1 MNQVLVMALKDLRLL
16 FRDKLGAFFI
26 IGFPILM
33 GLFFGMVM
41 GGPPSA
47 GAQSK
52 IKIAMVD
59 LDQSEVSGEFVRFM
73 AAHESIALAESNYDA
88 ARESVRKGQRMAMV
102 VLEKGFGETAG
113 VFWNQPPTIQMGVD
127 PSRAAEAAMLQGM
140 VMEGIGQLA
149 GQRMTDMSSMSD
161 TLASARDDLAADET
175 ISPGN
180 RLLFNTFLGSLE
192 NMQKSIDA
200 LQTDSS
206 VSSAGPVNAGGF
218 EFAKIEPID
227 VSRKID
233 PKSQAGQMRQLK
245 SKWDISFPQ
254 AMMWGVL
261 ACVAGFAISIA
272 RERTQGTMMR
282 LQIAPITRSQILM
295 GKALACFLSVILVVA
310 FMIGLGIFLGMRPG
324 NYWMLAIAALCVAT
338 CFTGIM
344 MIMSNLG
351 KTEQS
356 VNGAGWAISMVMAM
370 IGGAMIP
377 VMFMPQFMQK
387 LSYLSPIKWAIL
399 AVEGAVWREF
409 SLAEMMLPCGILL
422 VTGVVGMAVGTAIL
436 TRE

>member
-1 MNQVLVMALKDLRLL
+1 MNQVLVMAIKDLRLL

-41 GGPPSA
+41 GGPSSA

-73 AAHESIALAESNYDA
+73 AAHESIALAESDYDA

-113 VFWNQPPTIQMGVD
+113 VFWNQPPTIQVGVD

-206 VSSAGPVNAGGF
+206 VPSAGPVNAGGF
-218 EFAKIEPID
+218 EFAKIESID

-310 FMIGLGIFLGMRPG
+310 FMIGLGMFLGMRPG

-409 SLAEMMLPCGILL
+409 SVAEMMLPCGILL
-422 VTGVVGMAVGTAIL
+422 VTGLVGMAVGTAIL

>member
-1 MNQVLVMALKDLRLL
+1 M
-16 FRDKLGAFFI
+16 
-26 IGFPILM
+26 
-33 GLFFGMVM
+33 
-41 GGPPSA
+41 
-47 GAQSK
+47 
-52 IKIAMVD
+52 
-59 LDQSEVSGEFVRFM
+59 
-73 AAHESIALAESNYDA
+73 
-88 ARESVRKGQRMAMV
+88 
-102 VLEKGFGETAG
+102 
-113 VFWNQPPTIQMGVD
+113 FWNQPPTIQVGVD

-218 EFAKIEPID
+218 EFAKIESID
-227 VSRKID
+227 VSRTID

-310 FMIGLGIFLGMRPG
+310 FMIGLGMFLGMRPG

-356 VNGAGWAISMVMAM
+356 VNGAGWAISIVMAM

-409 SLAEMMLPCGILL
+409 SVAEMMLPCGILL
-422 VTGVVGMAVGTAIL
+422 VTGLVGMAVGTAIL

>member
-52 IKIAMVD
+52 IKIGMVD

-113 VFWNQPPTIQMGVD
+113 VFWNQPPTIQVGVD

-218 EFAKIEPID
+218 EFAKIESID

>member
-1 MNQVLVMALKDLRLL
+1 MNQVFVMAFKDLRLL

-41 GGPPSA
+41 GGPSSA
-47 GAQSK
+47 GSQGK

-73 AAHESIALAESNYDA
+73 AKHESIALSQSNYDA
-88 ARESVRKGQRMAMV
+88 ARESVRKGQRVAMV

-113 VFWNQPPTIQMGVD
+113 VFWNQPPTIQVGVD

-149 GQRMTDMSSMSD
+149 GQRMTDMSSMGD

-200 LQTDSS
+200 LQTDST

-218 EFAKIEPID
+218 EFAKIESID

-324 NYWMLAIAALCVAT
+324 NYLMLAIAALCVAT

-409 SLAEMMLPCGILL
+409 SVTEMMLPCGILL

>member
-1 MNQVLVMALKDLRLL
+1 MNQVLVMAFKDLRLL

-41 GGPPSA
+41 GGPST
-47 GAQSK
+47 GSSQSK
-52 IKIAMVD
+52 MKIVMVD
-59 LDQSEVSGEFVRFM
+59 LDQSEISGEFVRIM
-73 AAHESIALAESNYDA
+73 AAHESIALSESSFDA
-88 ARESVRKGQRMAMV
+88 ARESVRKGQRVAML
-102 VLEKGFGETAG
+102 VLEKGFGESAG
-113 VFWNQPPTIQMGVD
+113 VFWNQPPTIQVGVD
-127 PSRAAEAAMLQGM
+127 PSRAAESAMLQGM
-140 VMEGIGQLA
+140 VMEGIGELA
-149 GQRMTDMSSMSD
+149 GQRMTDLSSMNDMIARS
-161 TLASARDDLAADET
+161 RDDLAADES
-175 ISPGN
+175 ISVGN
-180 RLLFNTFLGSLE
+180 RLLLNTFFISLE
-192 NMQKSIDA
+192 NMQKSVDA
-200 LQTDSS
+200 LQTDSDE
-206 VSSAGPVNAGGF
+206 SSAGSVAAGGF
-218 EFAKIEPID
+218 EFARIESID

-233 PKSQAGQMRQLK
+233 PKSQAGQMQQLK

-295 GKALACFLSVILVVA
+295 GKALACFLSVMLVVA
-310 FMIGLGIFLGMRPG
+310 FMIGLGMFLGMRPG
-324 NYWMLAIAALCVAT
+324 NYLMLTIAALCVAT

-409 SLAEMMLPCGILL
+409 SVAEMMLPCGILL
-422 VTGVVGMAVGTAIL
+422 AIGVVGMAVGTAIL

>member
-1 MNQVLVMALKDLRLL
+1 
-16 FRDKLGAFFI
+16 
-26 IGFPILM
+26 
-33 GLFFGMVM
+33 
-41 GGPPSA
+41 
-47 GAQSK
+47 
-52 IKIAMVD
+52 
-59 LDQSEVSGEFVRFM
+59 
-73 AAHESIALAESNYDA
+73 
-88 ARESVRKGQRMAMV
+88 
-102 VLEKGFGETAG
+102 
-113 VFWNQPPTIQMGVD
+113 
-127 PSRAAEAAMLQGM
+127 
-140 VMEGIGQLA
+140 
-149 GQRMTDMSSMSD
+149 
-161 TLASARDDLAADET
+161 LAADET

-218 EFAKIEPID
+218 EFAKIESID

-310 FMIGLGIFLGMRPG
+310 FMIGLGMFLGMRPG

-409 SLAEMMLPCGILL
+409 SVAEMMLPCGILL
-422 VTGVVGMAVGTAIL
+422 VT
-436 TRE
+436 